1 MSQETNN
8 DEQNAANDEPVVEQ
22 TTDQSTVDP
31 TRADESTT
39 GSETAEATLDEVNAE
54 IEAELMDEMDAE
66 QKPAQPVSEQLLEQV
81 AKANDQVLR
90 VQAEMQNVRRR
101 AERDV
106 ESAHKFALD
115 KFAADLLPV
124 VDNLERALAAID
136 SEDEG
141 QKSVAEGIELTRKT
155 FMDVLVRFKIEAI
168 DPAGQPFDADLHQ
181 AVSMVPNPDLEAN
194 TVMDVFQKGYTLN
207 GRLVRPAM
215 VVVSQG

>member
-1 MSQETNN
+1 MSDETNK
-8 DEQNAANDEPVVEQ
+8 DSSAANDQAESAEIENEQ
-22 TTDQSTVDP
+22 TTAEQRTVEQSK
-31 TRADESTT
+31 DE
-39 GSETAEATLDEVNAE
+39 LNAE
-54 IEAELMDEMDAE
+54 IEAELLDEIEAE
-66 QKPAQPVSEQLLEQV
+66 QEEQPVSEQLLEQV

-115 KFAADLLPV
+115 KFAADLLPI

-136 SEDEG
+136 AADEG
-141 QKSVAEGIELTRKT
+141 QKSVAEGLELTLKS
-155 FMDVLVRFKIEAI
+155 FMEVLARYKIEAI
-168 DPAGQPFDADLHQ
+168 DPAGQPFDAELHQ

>member
-1 MSQETNN
+1 MSDETNN
-8 DEQNAANDEPVVEQ
+8 DENTAANDEPQ
-22 TTDQSTVDP
+22 TSPAGDN
-31 TRADESTT
+31 
-39 GSETAEATLDEVNAE
+39 GEAKLDEVNAE

-66 QKPAQPVSEQLLEQV
+66 AAEQEQQSETQQLRAEV
-81 AKANDQVLR
+81 ATDNDQVLR

-106 ESAHKFALD
+106 ENAHKYALD

-136 SEDEG
+136 SADEG
-141 QKSVAEGIELTRKT
+141 QKAVAEGLELTLKS
-155 FMDVLVRFKIEAI
+155 FMEVLVRYKIEAI
-168 DPAGQPFDADLHQ
+168 DPAGQPFDAELHQ
-181 AVSMVPNPDLEAN
+181 AVSMVPNPDLEHN

-215 VVVSQG
+215 VVVSQA

>member
-8 DEQNAANDEPVVEQ
+8 DEKTAANDEPQTSPVE
-22 TTDQSTVDP
+22 
-31 TRADESTT
+31 EST
-39 GSETAEATLDEVNAE
+39 EATLDEVNAE
-54 IEAELMDEMDAE
+54 IEAELMDDMDAE
-66 QKPAQPVSEQLLEQV
+66 AAEQEQQAETEQLKAQV
-81 AKANDQVLR
+81 ATANDQVLR

-136 SEDEG
+136 SADEG
-141 QKSVAEGIELTRKT
+141 QKAVAEGLELTLKS
-155 FMDVLVRFKIEAI
+155 FMEVLARHKIEAI
-168 DPAGQPFDADLHQ
+168 DPAGQPFDAELHQ
-181 AVSMVPNPDLEAN
+181 AVSMVPNPDLEHN

-215 VVVSQG
+215 VVVSQA

>member
-1 MSQETNN
+1 VSQETNN
-8 DEQNAANDEPVVEQ
+8 DEQNAANDELVVDQ
-22 TTDQSTVDP
+22 AIDQSTTAQSTVDP
-31 TRADESTT
+31 SRA
-39 GSETAEATLDEVNAE
+39 GPETAEATLDEVNAE

-141 QKSVAEGIELTRKT
+141 QKSVAEGIELTLKT